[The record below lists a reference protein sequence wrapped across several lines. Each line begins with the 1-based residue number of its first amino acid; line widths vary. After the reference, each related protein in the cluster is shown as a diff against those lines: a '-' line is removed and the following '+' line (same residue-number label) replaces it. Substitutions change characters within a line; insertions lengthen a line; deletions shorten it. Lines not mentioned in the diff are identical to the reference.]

1 MSEFII
7 IVMAII
13 TIIAIIMLARHSVLN
28 DIEKEQRT
36 LHVPSQSISDAFL
49 QLQKLSFAAID
60 FETACGFDGTSAC
73 SLGVAIVEDGEVK
86 ETKHWYFKPPQYPNF
101 DKKNI
106 EINGIT
112 PEIVKD
118 APTFEDLW
126 HEEIYPTI
134 KDKLLVAHN
143 AKFDI
148 GVLNDLLSYYDGLDC
163 YKYFNVYICTK
174 ELAQEFLD
182 LENNR
187 LDTVCEHLGIQLEH
201 HKADSDANACAEIA
215 LNILPSQPFNQQSF
229 VQSFINTKMHES
241 MGLETTKSISPRIT
255 TKINRKAEEELHDKV
270 VDLPELHDGSFWQG
284 KHFVPTGDL
293 SLYSRTEIIHLLS
306 SKGAIARP
314 SITSKTDIVVI
325 GENPGWKKIEQITE
339 RLNSGQKII
348 IINDEL
354 INKIFNQNSKISLKH

>member
-13 TIIAIIMLARHSVLN
+13 TTIAIIMLARHSVLN
-28 DIEKEQRT
+28 DIEKEQQT
-36 LHVPSQSISDAFL
+36 LHVPSQSIADAFL

-187 LDTVCEHLGIQLEH
+187 LDTVCEHLGIQLDH

-215 LNILPSQPFNQQSF
+215 LNILPSQPFNQQDF

-241 MGLETTKSISPRIT
+241 MGIETTKSISPRKT
-255 TKINRKAEEELHDKV
+255 TKINRKAEEELHNKV
-270 VDLPELHDGSFWQG
+270 VDLPELYDDSFWQG

-293 SLYSRTEIIHLLS
+293 SAYSRSEIIHLLS
-306 SKGAIARP
+306 SKGAISRS
-314 SITSKTDIVVI
+314 SITSKTNIVVI
-325 GENPGWKKIEQITE
+325 GENPGWKKIEDITE
-339 RLNSGQKII
+339 FLKNGQKII
-348 IINDEL
+348 IIDDDL
-354 INKIFNQNSKISLKH
+354 INKIFNQNSKINIKY